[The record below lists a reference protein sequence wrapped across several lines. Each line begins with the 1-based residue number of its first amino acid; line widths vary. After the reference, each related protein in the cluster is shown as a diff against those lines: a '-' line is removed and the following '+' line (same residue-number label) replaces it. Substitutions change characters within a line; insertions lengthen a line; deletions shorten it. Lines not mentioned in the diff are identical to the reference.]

1 MEPWKSWAV
10 LGVVGAGAAY
20 YYTQSGKSKRA
31 RGRAAAITADKD
43 QRRASESRNDSN
55 DTRKKKG
62 KGKASDA
69 SDQAVSDAADASS
82 TSVQTSPSERAKKRK
97 CGKQQPSKLAQSSA
111 VEVSKEREADVD
123 NEEEENEGMSNA
135 DFAKQLSQLKTG
147 TSLKK
152 PVTTNETKKTR
163 KQGKRNEL
171 PPEVP
176 NGSAFKVN
184 GIASAQDMSTASST
198 TGADADDDL
207 SLPVSPKFGAT
218 QATTPSGLDVSDM
231 LEPPAKGPSVLRLTE
246 PVNPQPA
253 RKPKEKKAAPEP
265 ETKKQRQNRQK
276 NEEKKAMREQAEKD
290 RRILLEKQLRTARE
304 AEGRP
309 AKNGMGASKPP
320 SSSAWSSSAGA
331 ATEAEAPPPPSTN
344 EPLLDTFEEDTSNAN
359 SSANGVTSSGDGMS
373 VDEKAWNR
381 DIPSEEEQLRL
392 INEMDSDNA
401 WSTVPSGKSKKKS
414 GAAGTLTGTVV
425 AGAHKAESSGS
436 KKPSSNNSAPSFTN
450 TQTPNYNNK
459 DIMSSSQAKTPAAN
473 NDAMASSM
481 AAMSLHD
488 KDATPPMIGRDG
500 KPIVRTPGMSEEEY
514 GMLFCEYEDYLADW
528 KKTKWSDGRLKAQ
541 DPAGPIKIGTKTT
554 STGKKRAIKK
564 RPRRPKTNEDTID
577 HSVWNLSNIKEH
589 PDYDPDW
596 PYALVPHPCDS
607 DFGSGGK

>member
-10 LGVVGAGAAY
+10 MGVVGVGAAY
-20 YYTQSGKSKRA
+20 YYTQSGKSKRV
-31 RGRAAAITADKD
+31 RRRAAAITADKD

-69 SDQAVSDAADASS
+69 SDQGVSDAADASS
-82 TSVQTSPSERAKKRK
+82 ASVQTSPSERAKKRK
-97 CGKQQPSKLAQSSA
+97 SGKQQPSKLDQSSA
-111 VEVSKEREADVD
+111 VEESIEREADVD
-123 NEEEENEGMSNA
+123 NEEKENEGMSNA
-135 DFAKQLSQLKTG
+135 DFAQKLSQLKTG

-152 PVTTNETKKTR
+152 SVTTNEIKKTR
-163 KQGKRNEL
+163 KQGKGNEL
-171 PPEVP
+171 PPELP
-176 NGSAFKVN
+176 NGSAFKGK
-184 GIASAQDMSTASST
+184 GIASAQDMSTPSST

-207 SLPVSPKFGAT
+207 SLPVSPEFCAT
-218 QATTPSGLDVSDM
+218 QATVPSGLDVSDM
-231 LEPPAKGPSVLRLTE
+231 LEPPTKGPSVLRLTE
-246 PVNPQPA
+246 PVNPQTA
-253 RKPKEKKAAPEP
+253 RKPKEKKAASEP

-276 NEEKKAMREQAEKD
+276 NEEKKAMREQAETD
-290 RRILLEKQLRTARE
+290 RRVLLEKQLRTARE

-331 ATEAEAPPPPSTN
+331 ATEAKAPSPPSSN

-373 VDEKAWNR
+373 VDENAWSR

-392 INEMDSDNA
+392 INEMDSDNT

-414 GAAGTLTGTVV
+414 GTAGTLTG
-425 AGAHKAESSGS
+425 GAHKAESSGS

-459 DIMSSSQAKTPAAN
+459 DTMSSSQAKTPAAS

-481 AAMSLHD
+481 AAMSLD
-488 KDATPPMIGRDG
+488 NKDATPPMIGRDG

-528 KKTKWSDGRLKAQ
+528 KKTKWSDGRFKAQ

-554 STGKKRAIKK
+554 SEGKKRAIKK
-564 RPRRPKTNEDTID
+564 RPRRPKANEDTID

-589 PDYDPDW
+589 QDYDPDW
-596 PYALVPHPCDS
+596 PYALVPHPYDS

>member
-10 LGVVGAGAAY
+10 VGVVGVGAAY
-20 YYTQSGKSKRA
+20 YYTQSGKSKRI
-31 RGRAAAITADKD
+31 RGRGAAITADKD

-82 TSVQTSPSERAKKRK
+82 ASVQTSPSERAKKRK
-97 CGKQQPSKLAQSSA
+97 GGKQQPSKLAQSSA
-111 VEVSKEREADVD
+111 VEVSKEREAD
-123 NEEEENEGMSNA
+123 EEEENEEMSNV

-163 KQGKRNEL
+163 KQGERNEL

-290 RRILLEKQLRTARE
+290 RRVLLEKQLRNARE

-331 ATEAEAPPPPSTN
+331 ATEAKAPPPPSTN

-381 DIPSEEEQLRL
+381 DMPSEEEQLRL

-414 GAAGTLTGTVV
+414 GTAGTLTGTV
-425 AGAHKAESSGS
+425 ATGAHKAESSGS
-436 KKPSSNNSAPSFTN
+436 KKPSNNSAPSFTN

-459 DIMSSSQAKTPAAN
+459 DTMSSSQAKTPAAN

-481 AAMSLHD
+481 AAMSLD
-488 KDATPPMIGRDG
+488 NKDATPPMIGRDG
-500 KPIVRTPGMSEEEY
+500 KPVVRTPGMGEEEY
-514 GMLFCEYEDYLADW
+514 GMLFCECEDYLADW

-541 DPAGPIKIGTKTT
+541 DPAGLIKIGTKTT

-564 RPRRPKTNEDTID
+564 RPRRPKANEDTID
-577 HSVWNLSNIKEH
+577 RSVWNLSNIKEH